1 MTNHPDVRPGEV
13 LVLSTRRLIGYAIR
27 DGLIA
32 LGRAATSFF
41 TEQSL
46 DKLIAKEGFTLLT
59 LLVRPDDMT
68 ALRAWLGID
77 HTSARTRAYKR
88 IWQNAQAAGISP
100 RQLLDRIVAGTA
112 QAPPH
117 TADLI
122 TRYRN
127 LLASIAPLTGL
138 SGPALIDILWPP
150 ANPDCADVRAIALAI
165 ASTVQAPADML
176 DELVAAIIQPELPG
190 DQNDVIRVMSLHKS
204 KGLTAKCVVVAGC
217 VAGAL
222 PTFKSGLSS
231 MERQQALEEQ
241 RRLFYVA
248 ITRTTQTLVL
258 SGAPTVSYGEA
269 MRMGLTVSRTRQGL
283 AVLQASPYWSELGP
297 QAPNPISGQ
306 GWRSALGF

>member
-1 MTNHPDVRPGEV
+1 
-13 LVLSTRRLIGYAIR
+13 
-27 DGLIA
+27 
-32 LGRAATSFF
+32 
-41 TEQSL
+41 
-46 DKLIAKEGFTLLT
+46 
-59 LLVRPDDMT
+59 
-68 ALRAWLGID
+68 
-77 HTSARTRAYKR
+77 
-88 IWQNAQAAGISP
+88 
-100 RQLLDRIVAGTA
+100 
-112 QAPPH
+112 
-117 TADLI
+117 
-122 TRYRN
+122 
-127 LLASIAPLTGL
+127 
-138 SGPALIDILWPP
+138 
-150 ANPDCADVRAIALAI
+150 
-165 ASTVQAPADML
+165 
-176 DELVAAIIQPELPG
+176 LVAAIIQPELPG

-217 VAGAL
+217 VAEAL